1 MVVVVTLKLSTA
13 FESFLIDDQ
22 SINGNIYWMFIL
34 IIFLYEKNRWLLRYL
49 LKCKNTVAVLI
60 KSGFTESKQYITS
73 HMLFTHLFFVFIFR
87 VSQCQTVPLTGPIC
101 YTSRPQTCSPSSPVT
116 KHPGFPSWTATLVRF
131 NSETIWC
138 PSKDHDSWYV
148 YSWVPWK
155 FLMLGSKMCH
165 FERFNNKLG
174 APKYVSVTLRN

>member
-1 MVVVVTLKLSTA
+1 MVVVVTLKLRTA

-22 SINGNIYWMFIL
+22 RINGNIYWMFIL
-34 IIFLYEKNRWLLRYL
+34 IIFLYKNRWLLRYL
-49 LKCKNTVAVLI
+49 VKCKNTVAVLI
-60 KSGFTESKQYITS
+60 KSGFTVSKPCISS
-73 HMLFTHLFFVFIFR
+73 HMLFTHLFFIFIFR
-87 VSQCQTVPLTGPIC
+87 ESQCQTVPLTGPIC

-116 KHPGFPSWTATLVRF
+116 KHPGFPSWTATLVRL

-165 FERFNNKLG
+165 FECFNNKLG
-174 APKYVSVTLRN
+174 VPKYVCVTLRN